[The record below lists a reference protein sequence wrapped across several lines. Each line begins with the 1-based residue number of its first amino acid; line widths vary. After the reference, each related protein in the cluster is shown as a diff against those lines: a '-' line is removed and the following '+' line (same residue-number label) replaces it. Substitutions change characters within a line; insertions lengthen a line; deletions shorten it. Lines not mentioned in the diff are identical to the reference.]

1 MKKNLVYL
9 FLFFSIFSTFFSTSL
24 AFADDNN
31 NDEYKHYRNSQA
43 EKYYNESWQKLDKYN
58 MRKTTNQDVVYSNH
72 QGDLHYFKLY
82 NERFDPVL
90 GRIVIEKNVKN
101 EFLPLQSFWGAVCD
115 QNSRKFYGELTK
127 QKLDE
132 ACKAHFKGAKSL
144 MSVSYQKT
152 NNDVKADL
160 LVYTG
165 KKDIEFSFKDS
176 GFFSQPLDKSE
187 EQNFIQINVRISI
200 ASNWQEREKQYN
212 SIELS
217 ASNPQFYTF
226 NYGSEFRLFGLM
238 GKSERDSWVAYAPLY
253 NQFKVVY
260 PSDFD
265 EENKPLS
272 DIEDSITQKNK
283 SKFWPYFSYKVS
295 KMNLNG
301 FIIAIDNKG
310 KEPFQITQ
318 VRPYYELYNEDK
330 SQKIFSYSGDSLLD
344 NFNYDFE
351 EKGTYWVKTQI
362 QAKPPLLGF
371 DQNVEVIQPVWT
383 KVLINGESYEVANT
397 SFDKNS
403 NVRCDGQTCDVPAF
417 ASDCAALNPKN
428 FGDFTRCSFNKID
441 TKSRERFGVIYS
453 PFRFSQDIIGR
464 LSNINTVSCNIRI
477 HNYTASLCF
486 IQERTP
492 QLYTVMTILSN
503 GVVLFGFSLYVYKQA
518 LHFFAGDGE
527 DN

>member
-1 MKKNLVYL
+1 MKKIAIYSI
-9 FLFFSIFSTFFSTSL
+9 LFFSIFSFFTSNL

-43 EKYYNESWQKLDKYN
+43 EKYYNESWKKLDKYN
-58 MRKTTNQDVVYSNH
+58 MRKTTNQDVVYDNRP
-72 QGDLHYFKLY
+72 GVLNYFKQY
-82 NERFDPVL
+82 NELFDPLL

-152 NNDVKADL
+152 NDQVQANL

-165 KKDIEFSFKDS
+165 KKDIEFTFKDS

-187 EQNFIQINVRISI
+187 EQNFIHINARISL
-200 ASNWQEREKQYN
+200 SPNWQEKTKQYN

-217 ASNPQFYTF
+217 FLNTQFQLSNYD
-226 NYGSEFRLFGLM
+226 YKYRLFGLM
-238 GKSERDSWVAYAPLY
+238 GKKEKDSWLAYAPLY

-260 PSDFD
+260 PDDFNA
-265 EENKPLS
+265 ENKPLS
-272 DIEDSITQKNK
+272 DIEDSIAQKNK

-301 FIIAIDNKG
+301 FIIAIDNKRR
-310 KEPFQITQ
+310 EPFQITQ
-318 VRPYYELYNEDK
+318 VRPYYELYNQDK
-330 SQKIFSYSGDSLLD
+330 SQKIFSYAGNSLLD

-371 DQNVEVIQPVWT
+371 GQNVEVIQPVWT
-383 KVLINGESYEVANT
+383 KVLINGESYAVTNT
-397 SFDKNS
+397 PFDKDFDT
-403 NVRCDGQTCDVPAF
+403 RCDGQSCDTPSYVNN
-417 ASDCAALNPKN
+417 CAALNPSN

-441 TKSRERFGVIYS
+441 TKSREQFGAIYS
-453 PFRFSQDIIGR
+453 PVRFSQDIIGR

-477 HNYTASLCF
+477 YSYTASLCF

-518 LHFFAGDGE
+518 LHFFASDGE
-527 DN
+527 DD

>member
-1 MKKNLVYL
+1 MKKIFIYSI
-9 FLFFSIFSTFFSTSL
+9 LFFSIFSFFTSNL

-58 MRKTTNQDVVYSNH
+58 MRKTTNRDVVYDNRP
-72 QGDLHYFKLY
+72 GVLNYFKQY

-90 GRIVIEKNVKN
+90 GKIVIENNVKN
-101 EFLPLQSFWGAVCD
+101 EFHPLQSFWGAVCD
-115 QNSRKFYGELTK
+115 QNSRKFYGESTA
-127 QKLDE
+127 QKLDQ

-144 MSVSYQKT
+144 MSVSYQQ
-152 NNDVKADL
+152 NNTSVNADL

-176 GFFSQPLDKSE
+176 GFFSQPLDRSE
-187 EQNFIQINVRISI
+187 KLDFIQINLRISI
-200 ASNWQEREKQYN
+200 PSNWQERTKQYN

-217 ASNPQFYTF
+217 AFNPDFKVF
-226 NYGSEFRLFGLM
+226 NGSEFRLFGLM
-238 GKSERDSWVAYAPLY
+238 GKYERDSWLAYAPLY

-260 PSDFD
+260 PDDFNA
-265 EENKPLS
+265 ENKPLG

-301 FIIAIDNKG
+301 FIIGIDNKG

-330 SQKIFSYSGDSLLD
+330 SQKIFSYAGDSLLD

-371 DQNVEVIQPVWT
+371 GQNVEVIQPVWS
-383 KVLINGESYEVANT
+383 KVLINGESYSVANT
-397 SFDKNS
+397 SFDNYSKNLC
-403 NVRCDGQTCDVPAF
+403 NGETCDVPDY
-417 ASDCAALNPKN
+417 ASDCAALNISD
-428 FGDFTRCSFNKID
+428 FGGFIKCSFNKID
-441 TKSRERFGVIYS
+441 TKSREQFGVLYS
-453 PFRFSQDIIGR
+453 PVRFSQDIVGR

-477 HNYTASLCF
+477 HNYNASVCF
-486 IQERTP
+486 IQEKTP
-492 QLYTVMTILSN
+492 QLYTVMTILAN
-503 GVVLFGFSLYVYKQA
+503 GVVLFGFSLYIYNQA

-527 DN
+527 DD

>member
-1 MKKNLVYL
+1 MKKIAIYSI
-9 FLFFSIFSTFFSTSL
+9 LFFSIFSFFTSNL

-31 NDEYKHYRNSQA
+31 NDQYKHYRNAQA
-43 EKYYNESWQKLDKYN
+43 QKYYNESWQKLDKYN
-58 MRKTTNQDVVYSNH
+58 MRKTTNRDVVYDNR
-72 QGDLHYFKLY
+72 QGVLHYFKQY
-82 NERFDPVL
+82 NERFYPLL
-90 GRIVIEKNVKN
+90 GRIVIENNVKN

-144 MSVSYQKT
+144 MSVAYQKD
-152 NNDVKADL
+152 NESVQADL

-165 KKDIEFSFKDS
+165 KKDIEFTFKDS

-187 EQNFIQINVRISI
+187 EQNFIHITARISL
-200 ASNWQEREKQYN
+200 SPNWQEKTKQYN

-217 ASNPQFYTF
+217 FLNTQFQFSNYD
-226 NYGSEFRLFGLM
+226 YKYRLFGLM
-238 GKSERDSWVAYAPLY
+238 GKFERDSWLAYAPLY

-260 PSDFD
+260 PDDFD

-272 DIEDSITQKNK
+272 DIEDSIAQKNK

-330 SQKIFSYSGDSLLD
+330 SQKIFSYGGDSLLD

-371 DQNVEVIQPVWT
+371 GQNVEVIQPVWT

-417 ASDCAALNPKN
+417 ASDCAALNSSN
-428 FGDFTRCSFNKID
+428 FGDFIKCSINKIE
-441 TKSRERFGVIYS
+441 TKSQERFGVIYS
-453 PFRFSQDIIGR
+453 PVRFSKDIIGR
-464 LSNINTVSCNIRI
+464 LSNLNTISCNIRI

-503 GVVLFGFSLYVYKQA
+503 GVILFGFSIYVYKQA
-518 LHFFAGDGE
+518 LHFFAGDGV

>member
-1 MKKNLVYL
+1 MKKIAIYSI
-9 FLFFSIFSTFFSTSL
+9 LFFSIFSFFTSNL

-58 MRKTTNQDVVYSNH
+58 MRKTTNRDVVYSNH

-82 NERFDPVL
+82 NERFDPLL
-90 GRIVIEKNVKN
+90 GRIVIEKNVEN
-101 EFLPLQSFWGAVCD
+101 EFRPLQSFWGAVCD
-115 QNSRKFYGELTK
+115 QKSRKFYGELTA
-127 QKLDE
+127 QKLDQ

-152 NNDVKADL
+152 NNDVKAYL

-217 ASNPQFYTF
+217 ASTPQFYNF

-238 GKSERDSWVAYAPLY
+238 GKPQDVDWLAYAPLY

-260 PSDFD
+260 PSDFN

-301 FIIAIDNKG
+301 FIIAIDNRG

-318 VRPYYELYNEDK
+318 IRPNYELYNEDK
-330 SQKIFSYSGDSLLD
+330 SQKIFSYAGNSLLD

-371 DQNVEVIQPVWT
+371 GQSVEVIQPVWT

-397 SFDKNS
+397 SFDKDS
-403 NVRCDGQTCDVPAF
+403 NIRCDGEICDIPAF
-417 ASDCAALNPKN
+417 ANDCSALNRSN
-428 FGDFTRCSFNKID
+428 FGDFVKCSFNKID
-441 TKSRERFGVIYS
+441 TKSRERFGVLYS
-453 PFRFSQDIIGR
+453 PVRFSQDIVGR
-464 LSNINTVSCNIRI
+464 LSNLNTVSCNIRI
-477 HNYTASLCF
+477 HNYTASFCF

-527 DN
+527 DD

>member
-1 MKKNLVYL
+1 MKKIAIYSI
-9 FLFFSIFSTFFSTSL
+9 LFFSIFSFFTSNL

-58 MRKTTNQDVVYSNH
+58 MRKTTNRDVVYSNY

-200 ASNWQEREKQYN
+200 ASNWQERTKQYN

-217 ASNPQFYTF
+217 AFNPQFTNF

-238 GKSERDSWVAYAPLY
+238 GKSERDSWLAYAPLY

-260 PSDFD
+260 PRDFN

-272 DIEDSITQKNK
+272 DIEDSIAQKNK

-301 FIIAIDNKG
+301 FIIAIDNRG

-330 SQKIFSYSGDSLLD
+330 SQKIFSYGGDSLLD

-371 DQNVEVIQPVWT
+371 GQNVEVIQPVWT

-397 SFDKNS
+397 SFDKDS
-403 NVRCDGQTCDVPAF
+403 NIRCDGEICDIPAF
-417 ASDCAALNPKN
+417 ANDCSALNRSN
-428 FGDFTRCSFNKID
+428 FGDFVKCSFNKID
-441 TKSRERFGVIYS
+441 TKSRERFGVLYS
-453 PFRFSQDIIGR
+453 PVRFSQDIVGR
-464 LSNINTVSCNIRI
+464 LSNLNTVSCNIRI
-477 HNYTASLCF
+477 HNYTASFCF

-503 GVVLFGFSLYVYKQA
+503 GIVLFGFSIYVYKQA

-527 DN
+527 DD

>member
-1 MKKNLVYL
+1 MKKIAIYSI
-9 FLFFSIFSTFFSTSL
+9 LFFSIFSFFTSNL

-43 EKYYNESWQKLDKYN
+43 EKYYNESWKKLDKYN
-58 MRKTTNQDVVYSNH
+58 MRKTTNQDVVYDNRP
-72 QGDLHYFKLY
+72 GVLNYFKQY
-82 NERFDPVL
+82 NERFDPLL

-152 NNDVKADL
+152 NDQVQANL

-165 KKDIEFSFKDS
+165 KKDIEFTFKDS

-187 EQNFIQINVRISI
+187 EQNFIHINARISL
-200 ASNWQEREKQYN
+200 SPNWQEKTKQYN

-217 ASNPQFYTF
+217 FLNTQFQLSNYD
-226 NYGSEFRLFGLM
+226 YKYRLFGLM
-238 GKSERDSWVAYAPLY
+238 GKKEKDSWLAYAPLY

-260 PSDFD
+260 PDDFNV
-265 EENKPLS
+265 ENKPLS
-272 DIEDSITQKNK
+272 DIEDSIAQKNK

-301 FIIAIDNKG
+301 FIIAIDNRG

-330 SQKIFSYSGDSLLD
+330 SQKIFSYGGDSLLD

-371 DQNVEVIQPVWT
+371 GQNVEVIQPVWT

-417 ASDCAALNPKN
+417 ASDCAALNSSN
-428 FGDFTRCSFNKID
+428 FGDFIKCSINKIE
-441 TKSRERFGVIYS
+441 TKSQERFGAIYS
-453 PFRFSQDIIGR
+453 PVRFSKDIIGR
-464 LSNINTVSCNIRI
+464 LSNLNTISCNIRI

>member
-1 MKKNLVYL
+1 MKKIAIYSI
-9 FLFFSIFSTFFSTSL
+9 LFFSIFSFFTSNL

-58 MRKTTNQDVVYSNH
+58 MRKTTNRDVVYSNH

-82 NERFDPVL
+82 NERFDPLL

-152 NNDVKADL
+152 NEQVQANL

-165 KKDIEFSFKDS
+165 KKDIEFTFKDS

-187 EQNFIQINVRISI
+187 EQNFIHINARISL
-200 ASNWQEREKQYN
+200 SPNWQEKTKQYN

-217 ASNPQFYTF
+217 FLNTQFQLSNYD
-226 NYGSEFRLFGLM
+226 YKYRLFGLM
-238 GKSERDSWVAYAPLY
+238 GKKEKDSWLAYAPLY

-260 PSDFD
+260 PSDFN

-301 FIIAIDNKG
+301 FIIAIDNRG

-371 DQNVEVIQPVWT
+371 GQNVEVIQPVWT

-397 SFDKNS
+397 SFDKDS
-403 NVRCDGQTCDVPAF
+403 NIRCDGEICDIPVF
-417 ASDCAALNPKN
+417 ANDCSALNRSN
-428 FGDFTRCSFNKID
+428 FGDFVKCSFNKID
-441 TKSRERFGVIYS
+441 TKSRERFGVLYS
-453 PFRFSQDIIGR
+453 PVRFSQDIVGR
-464 LSNINTVSCNIRI
+464 LSNLNTVSCNIRI
-477 HNYTASLCF
+477 HNYTASFCF

-503 GVVLFGFSLYVYKQA
+503 GIVLFGFSIYVYKQA

-527 DN
+527 DE

>member
-1 MKKNLVYL
+1 MKKIAIYSI
-9 FLFFSIFSTFFSTSL
+9 LFFSIFSFFTSNL
-24 AFADDNN
+24 AFATDNN
-31 NDEYKHYRNSQA
+31 NDEFKKYRNVEAQN
-43 EKYYNESWQKLDKYN
+43 YYNESWKKLDKYN
-58 MRKTTNQDVVYSNH
+58 MRKTTNRDVVFNNQEGSLYYVKS
-72 QGDLHYFKLY
+72 Y

-90 GRIVIEKNVKN
+90 GKIVIENNVKN
-101 EFLPLQSFWGAVCD
+101 EFHPLQSFWGAVCD
-115 QNSRKFYGELTK
+115 QNSRKFYGESTA
-127 QKLDE
+127 QKLDQ

-144 MSVSYQKT
+144 MSVSYQQ
-152 NNDVKADL
+152 NNTDVSAYL

-176 GFFSQPLDKSE
+176 GFFSQPLDRSE
-187 EQNFIQINVRISI
+187 KLDFIQINLRISI
-200 ASNWQEREKQYN
+200 PSNWQERTKQYN

-217 ASNPQFYTF
+217 VFNPDFKVF
-226 NYGSEFRLFGLM
+226 NGSEFRLFGLM
-238 GKSERDSWVAYAPLY
+238 GKYERDSWLAYAPLY

-260 PSDFD
+260 PDDFNA
-265 EENKPLS
+265 ENKPLS

-301 FIIAIDNKG
+301 FIIGIDNKG

-318 VRPYYELYNEDK
+318 IRPYYELYNEDK

-344 NFNYDFE
+344 HFNYDFE

-371 DQNVEVIQPVWT
+371 GQNVEVIQPVWS
-383 KVLINGESYEVANT
+383 KVLINGESYSVANT
-397 SFDKNS
+397 SFDNSTKNLC
-403 NVRCDGQTCDVPAF
+403 NGETCDVP
-417 ASDCAALNPKN
+417 DYVNNCAALNPSN

-441 TKSRERFGVIYS
+441 TKSRERFGVLYS
-453 PFRFSQDIIGR
+453 PIRFSQDIVGR

-477 HNYTASLCF
+477 HNYNASVCF

-492 QLYTVMTILSN
+492 QLYTVMTILAN
-503 GVVLFGFSLYVYKQA
+503 GIVLFGFSIYVYNQA

-527 DN
+527 DD

>member
-1 MKKNLVYL
+1 MKKIFIYSI
-9 FLFFSIFSTFFSTSL
+9 LFFSIFSFFTSNL

-31 NDEYKHYRNSQA
+31 NDQYKHYRKIKAQN
-43 EKYYNESWQKLDKYN
+43 YYNEAWKKMDKYN
-58 MRKTTNQDVVYSNH
+58 MRKTTNQDVVFDNQEGILNYV
-72 QGDLHYFKLY
+72 KLY

-90 GRIVIEKNVKN
+90 GRIVIEDNVNN
-101 EFLPLQSFWGAVCD
+101 EFHPLQSFWGAVCD
-115 QNSRKFYGELTK
+115 QKSRKFYGELTV
-127 QKLDE
+127 QKLDQ

-144 MSVSYQKT
+144 MSVNHQK
-152 NNDVKADL
+152 NNTSVSADL

-165 KKDIEFSFKDS
+165 NKDIEFSFKDS
-176 GFFSQPLDKSE
+176 GFFSQPLDRSE
-187 EQNFIQINVRISI
+187 EKDFIQINARISI
-200 ASNWQEREKQYN
+200 PSDWKERTKQYN
-212 SIELS
+212 SIELQ
-217 ASNPQFYTF
+217 AFNPQFINF

-238 GKSERDSWVAYAPLY
+238 GKPKDVEWLSYAPLY

-260 PSDFD
+260 PDDFNA
-265 EENKPLS
+265 ENKPLS

-330 SQKIFSYSGDSLLD
+330 SQKIFSYAGDSLLD

-351 EKGTYWVKTQI
+351 EKGTYWVKTSI

-371 DQNVEVIQPVWT
+371 GQNVEVIQPVWT

-417 ASDCAALNPKN
+417 ASDCAALNPSN
-428 FGDFTRCSFNKID
+428 FGDFIRCSFNKID
-441 TKSRERFGVIYS
+441 TKSRERFGVLYS
-453 PFRFSQDIIGR
+453 PVRFSQDIIGR
-464 LSNINTVSCNIRI
+464 LSNINAVSCTIRI
-477 HNYTASLCF
+477 HNYNASLCF

-503 GVVLFGFSLYVYKQA
+503 GVILFGFSIYIYKQA